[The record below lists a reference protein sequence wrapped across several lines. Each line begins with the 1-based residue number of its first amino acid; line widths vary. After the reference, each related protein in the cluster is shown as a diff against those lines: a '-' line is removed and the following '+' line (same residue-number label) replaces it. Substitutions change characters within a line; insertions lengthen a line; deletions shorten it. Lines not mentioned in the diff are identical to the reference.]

1 MPVLRFIL
9 RLLQIF
15 ILLLMNSL
23 VKPHKE
29 SFLRRQESR
38 KTEENTGFPLK
49 TRGNDGKSNV
59 LLLMV
64 FLVILFIY
72 ACSRTEDKQQQPV
85 FKQVP
90 QIQEIKPE
98 RPAKIKLK
106 RDSKEG
112 YSWEISGDDVE
123 EIIKAD
129 KKLRNDLKSE

>member
-1 MPVLRFIL
+1 MSAFKFLIVLFSIA
-9 RLLQIF
+9 
-15 ILLLMNSL
+15 LLLS
-23 VKPHKE
+23 V
-29 SFLRRQESR
+29 Q
-38 KTEENTGFPLK
+38 
-49 TRGNDGKSNV
+49 
-59 LLLMV
+59 
-64 FLVILFIY
+64 

>member
-1 MPVLRFIL
+1 MSAL
-9 RLLQIF
+9 RLLY
-15 ILLLMNSL
+15 
-23 VKPHKE
+23 
-29 SFLRRQESR
+29 
-38 KTEENTGFPLK
+38 
-49 TRGNDGKSNV
+49 V
-59 LLLMV
+59 LLLSS
-64 FLVILFIY
+64 FLI
-72 ACSRTEDKQQQPV
+72 ACSQTEDKQQQPV

-112 YSWEISGDDVE
+112 YSWEISGDDAE

>member
-1 MPVLRFIL
+1 MTIGNITYNFKGGGVSIRKLLIISFIIVLIL
-9 RLLQIF
+9 SVQ
-15 ILLLMNSL
+15 
-23 VKPHKE
+23 
-29 SFLRRQESR
+29 
-38 KTEENTGFPLK
+38 
-49 TRGNDGKSNV
+49 
-59 LLLMV
+59 
-64 FLVILFIY
+64 

-129 KKLRNDLKSE
+129 KKLRKDLKSE